1 MISVRVKQACA
12 ATFVATAA
20 AATMAISSGSAS
32 AAPTTTEST
41 SGYVNTFVVQYWS
54 GLGDP
59 WGICESDAARSN
71 AEEGRN
77 PDGSV
82 KYYCAD
88 AGSGDVNMWER
99 HLA

>member
-1 MISVRVKQACA
+1 MSARRLRRTVGA
-12 ATFVATAA
+12 ALVAVGATA
-20 AATMAISSGSAS
+20 TLAIGAGSAS
-32 AAPTTTEST
+32 AAPASP
-41 SGYVNTFVVQYWS
+41 SGYVNDWVVKYWAA
-54 GLGDP
+54 LGDP
-59 WGICESDAARSN
+59 WGICESDAARAN

-88 AGSGDVNMWER
+88 AGGGDVNMWYR